1 MHPSSL
7 CYECIGETPHGS
19 PGFLA
24 PRRATSLFGWC
35 TVSCVRSIFVT
46 VWIYRSG
53 RDAEDTLRT
62 IVLKSFLFCSFFPFA
77 PLRRLLVFG
86 AAEPERDVFVVC
98 PPRSEN
104 LSSRVCVTALS
115 LLAGLRLSSRDA
127 LEAESDPGRAPHRL
141 VVRLHG
147 SKPNMWSVQNLLKN
161 IRARRHVAHKSLNAH
176 KQR

>member
-7 CYECIGETPHGS
+7 CYECIGETTHGS

-24 PRRATSLFGWC
+24 PRRATSLFAWC

-62 IVLKSFLFCSFFPFA
+62 IVLKSFLLSICSSAASTSFRGRWTWE
-77 PLRRLLVFG
+77 RRLCCLS
-86 AAEPERDVFVVC
+86 
-98 PPRSEN
+98 PRSEN

-127 LEAESDPGRAPHRL
+127 LEAESDPGHAPL
-141 VVRLHG
+141 VLSCG
-147 SKPNMWSVQNLLKN
+147 SMAQNPTCDPFKTCYK
-161 IRARRHVAHKSLNAH
+161 ISERGAM
-176 KQR
+176 